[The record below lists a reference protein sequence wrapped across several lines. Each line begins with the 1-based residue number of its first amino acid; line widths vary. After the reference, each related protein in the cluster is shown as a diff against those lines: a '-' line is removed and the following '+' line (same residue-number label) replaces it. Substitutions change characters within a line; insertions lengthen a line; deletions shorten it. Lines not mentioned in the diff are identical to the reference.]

1 MSIGHEYLKVVR
13 GRFDQLKDLGDRSV
27 AQLNDEEIHHVPGPG
42 SNSIAVIV
50 RHLSGNM
57 ISRWTDFFT
66 TDGEKPDRNRDGE
79 FETVSVTKAEL
90 QEISEAGWK
99 ILFGA
104 LDRLEEEDLLKEILI
119 LGEPHTVIEAMERHL
134 SNVASHIVQIVQIVY
149 IAKML
154 KGENWE
160 TLSIPK
166 GQSEAYRTKRP
177 GQ

>member
-1 MSIGHEYLKVVR
+1 MSIGKEYLKAVR
-13 GRFDQLKDLGDRSV
+13 GRFDQLKDQGDRAV
-27 AQLNDEEIHHVPGPG
+27 AQLGEREIHYVPGAE

-57 ISRWTDFFT
+57 ISRWTDFLT

-99 ILFGA
+99 VLFEA
-104 LDRLEEEDLLKEILI
+104 LDSLDEDDLLKEILI
-119 LGEPHTVIEAMERHL
+119 RGEPHTVIEAMERHL
-134 SNVASHIVQIVQIVY
+134 SHVASHIGQIVY

-154 KGENWE
+154 KGENWK

-166 GQSEAYRTKRP
+166 GQSEAYRTKTP

>member
-1 MSIGHEYLKVVR
+1 MSIGKEYLKAVR
-13 GRFDQLKDLGDRSV
+13 GRFVQLKDLGDRSV
-27 AQLNDEEIHHVPGPG
+27 AQLNDQEIHHVPGPE
-42 SNSIAVIV
+42 SNSVAVIV

-79 FETVSVTKAEL
+79 FETVPVTKAEL

-99 ILFGA
+99 TLFGA
-104 LDRLEEEDLLKEILI
+104 LESLNEDDLMRELYIR
-119 LGEPHTVIEAMERHL
+119 GERHTVIEAMERHL
-134 SNVASHIVQIVQIVY
+134 SHVASHIGQIVY

-154 KGENWE
+154 KGENWT

-166 GQSEAYRTKRP
+166 GQSEAYRTKP
-177 GQ
+177 TGQ

>member
-1 MSIGHEYLKVVR
+1 MSIGNEYLKAVR
-13 GRFDQLKDLGDRSV
+13 GRFNQLKDLGDRSV
-27 AQLNDEEIHHVPGPG
+27 AQLNDQEIHYAPGPE
-42 SNSIAVIV
+42 SNSVAVII

-79 FETVSVTKAEL
+79 FETVPVTKAEL
-90 QEISEAGWK
+90 QKISESGWK
-99 ILFGA
+99 TLFGA
-104 LDRLEEEDLLKEILI
+104 LDSLSEDDLLKEIYI
-119 LGEPHTVIEAMERHL
+119 RGERHTVIEAMERHL
-134 SNVASHIVQIVQIVY
+134 SHVASHIGQIVY

-154 KGENWE
+154 KGDNWA

-166 GQSEAYRTKRP
+166 GQSEAYRTKPP

>member
-1 MSIGHEYLKVVR
+1 MSIGNEYLKAIR

-27 AQLNDEEIHHVPGPG
+27 AQLNDEEIHHVPGPE
-42 SNSIAVIV
+42 SNSVAVIV

-79 FETVSVTKAEL
+79 FETVPVTKREL

-99 ILFGA
+99 TLFGA
-104 LDRLEEEDLLKEILI
+104 LESLNEDDLLRELYIR
-119 LGEPHTVIEAMERHL
+119 GERHTVIEAMERHL
-134 SNVASHIVQIVQIVY
+134 SHVASHIGQIVY

-154 KGENWE
+154 KGENWS

-166 GQSEAYRTKRP
+166 GQSEAYRTKPP

>member
-1 MSIGHEYLKVVR
+1 MSIGQEYLRAVR
-13 GRFDQLKDLGDRSV
+13 GRFDQLKDLGDRAV
-27 AQLNDEEIHHVPGPG
+27 AQLNDQEIHHVPGPE

-57 ISRWTDFFT
+57 ISRWTDFLT

-79 FETVSVTKAEL
+79 FEIVSVTKAEL
-90 QEISEAGWK
+90 REISEAGWK
-99 ILFGA
+99 TLFGA
-104 LDRLEEEDLLKEILI
+104 LDSLDEDDLLKEIFI
-119 LGEPHTVIEAMERHL
+119 RGERHTVIDAMERHL
-134 SNVASHIVQIVQIVY
+134 SHVASHIGQIVY

-154 KGENWE
+154 TGENWE

-166 GQSEAYRTKRP
+166 GQSETYRTKPP

>member
-13 GRFDQLKDLGDRSV
+13 GRFNQLKDLGDRAV
-27 AQLNDEEIHHVPGPG
+27 AQLGEQDIHYVPGAE

-57 ISRWTDFFT
+57 ISRWTDFLT

-79 FETVSVTKAEL
+79 FDTVFVTKAEL

-99 ILFGA
+99 TLFGA
-104 LDRLEEEDLLKEILI
+104 LDSLEEEDLLREILI
-119 LGEPHTVIEAMERHL
+119 RGEPHTVIEAMERHL
-134 SNVASHIVQIVQIVY
+134 SHVASHIGQIVY

-166 GQSEAYRTKRP
+166 GQSEAYRTKTP

>member
-1 MSIGHEYLKVVR
+1 MSMGQEYLKAVR
-13 GRFDQLKDLGDRSV
+13 GRFNQLKDLGDRAV
-27 AQLNDEEIHHVPGPG
+27 AQLNEQEIHHVPAPE
-42 SNSIAVIV
+42 SNSVAVIV

-79 FETVSVTKAEL
+79 FETVPVTKDEL
-90 QEISEAGWK
+90 KELSEIGWNT
-99 ILFGA
+99 LFRA
-104 LDRLEEEDLLKEILI
+104 LESLDEDDLLVELYIR
-119 LGEPHTVIEAMERHL
+119 GERHTVIEAMERHL
-134 SNVASHIVQIVQIVY
+134 SHVASHIGQIVY

-154 KGENWE
+154 RGGSWV

-166 GQSEAYRTKRP
+166 GQSEAYRAKTF

>member
-13 GRFDQLKDLGDRSV
+13 GRFNQLKDLGDRAV
-27 AQLNDEEIHHVPGPG
+27 AQLGEQDIHYVPGAE

-66 TDGEKPDRNRDGE
+66 TDGEKPGRNRDGE

-104 LDRLEEEDLLKEILI
+104 LDSLEEEELLREILI
-119 LGEPHTVIEAMERHL
+119 RGEPHTVIEAMERHL
-134 SNVASHIVQIVQIVY
+134 SHVASHIGQIVY

-166 GQSEAYRTKRP
+166 GQSEAYRTKTP

>member
-1 MSIGHEYLKVVR
+1 MSIGQEYLKVVR
-13 GRFDQLKDLGDRSV
+13 GRFNQLKDLGDRAV
-27 AQLNDEEIHHVPGPG
+27 AQLGEQDIHYVPGAE
-42 SNSIAVIV
+42 SNSVVVIV

-79 FETVSVTKAEL
+79 FENVSVTKAEL

-104 LDRLEEEDLLKEILI
+104 LDSLEEEDLLKEILI
-119 LGEPHTVIEAMERHL
+119 RGERHTVIEAMERHL
-134 SNVASHIVQIVQIVY
+134 SHVASHIGQIVY

-154 KGENWE
+154 KGEHWE

-166 GQSEAYRTKRP
+166 GQSEAYRTKTP